1 MDATEILKPLVVQA
15 GLMVLLTFW
24 LGWTRASSIK
34 KSSMKEIAQ
43 KGWPKLAQ
51 NASDNYTNQ
60 YEMPVLF
67 FVVGIL
73 LYLTNSVTP
82 LAIGLAWFYVA
93 TRIIHALIHVSVN
106 IIPYRFLAFV
116 IGGLALTGLYILLV
130 MAVF

>member
-1 MDATEILKPLVVQA
+1 MDASEILKPLVVQA

-43 KGWPKLAQ
+43 NGWPKLAQ

-73 LYLTNSVTP
+73 LYLTDAVTS
-82 LAIGLAWFYVA
+82 LVLGLAWFYVA

-116 IGGLALTGLYILLV
+116 IGGFALTALYIILA